1 MSKAV
6 DHQSSTLRLSWRN
19 ACVLYVVLIVGIMTM
34 PWSEFVAHAH
44 WHKVNWVPFQDAIGS
59 SAFLTNSF
67 VNVIVFTPFGY
78 LYLQSR
84 SRGQKV
90 VILEVILLATLLS
103 ASLEL
108 YQVYCHGRFPSVTDA
123 MLNAIGGVI
132 GATVALKSNIREV
145 IVR

>member
-1 MSKAV
+1 MSNAV
-6 DHQSSTLRLSWRN
+6 DYQSSTLRLSWRN
-19 ACVLYVVLIVGIMTM
+19 ACVLYVVLIIGVMTM
-34 PWSEFVAHAH
+34 PWSEFVGHAH
-44 WHKVNWVPFQDAIGS
+44 WHKVNWVPFKDTMQYP
-59 SAFLTNSF
+59 AFLSNNF
-67 VNVIVFTPFGY
+67 LNAIVFAPFGY

-123 MLNAIGGVI
+123 LLNVIGGAIG
-132 GATVALKSNIREV
+132 AAVALQSNIKEV